1 MVENFATNMPANI
14 GRNKMFIKLP
24 AGYRKKNW
32 NKYSLF

>member
-14 GRNKMFIKLP
+14 GRNKMFKLP
-24 AGYRKKNW
+24 AGYQKKNW